1 MANEELK
8 EQIDLKKELLNL
20 TQKIINADDDA
31 RDVLLDQAK
40 LLTQAAQ
47 SEKDNNKLKKIQGN
61 LLKKASYYAKINH
74 GVQRDSYLSLVNTV
88 SKKMEENTITKN
100 TAEAEKERLQRTKEM
115 IKGLNSSA
123 VSLLG
128 MFGLTTGIVG
138 LFTKFNAL
146 TRQIGE
152 EFGAIGMQNERFKK
166 AALETN
172 VEAAK
177 IGKNMKDVL
186 TVTKSLTKQ
195 FGFSRDEALSV
206 SNQII
211 DTSLALGMSSEEG
224 GKLIGSLVQ
233 ISGLSFESAN
243 NFAKQTALLAQAEGA
258 APSAVI
264 EDIAQSSETIAKFT
278 GMTPDNLAKAAIQA
292 NKLGLTLKDI
302 GSTAEGLLSFQDSLN
317 KEIEASILL
326 GRDVNLQKAR
336 ELSLSGDLEGLAV
349 EITKQVGSE
358 SEFNALNLIQRQ
370 SLAAALNVSVE
381 QLAKM
386 VNNQNKIKTLGQ
398 AISDQPG
405 LESII
410 GENAIDNIAKVVN
423 QFQTIGAQLAN
434 SIGPTAANVAASVGS
449 FVTFL
454 NDAGLLIPAITGAM
468 GALLG
473 KSLAVAASQ
482 IAAGMGMQLGAGAL
496 IGMAAIPTALG
507 ILVGSVS
514 QIGSAQEGG
523 FTGTEGLLN
532 VHPNELITPIDKLAD
547 FLEDAMKPLVEATDR
562 ATKSNERA
570 LAEVGGKVDSQAT
583 RFADAVEGMA

>member
-31 RDVLLDQAK
+31 RDVLLDQAT
-40 LLTQAAQ
+40 LLTKAVQG
-47 SEKDNNKLKKIQGN
+47 ETDNNKLKKIQGD
-61 LLKKASYYAKINH
+61 LLKKANHYAKINH
-74 GVQRDSYLSLVNTV
+74 SVQRDSYLSLVNTV

-115 IKGLNSSA
+115 IKGLNSAS

-243 NFAKQTALLAQAEGA
+243 NFAKQTSLLAQAEGA

-410 GENAIDNIAKVVN
+410 GKNAIDNIAKVVN